1 MMQGSRVF
9 LRCTSSRIP
18 RVPVTAIY
26 ASRILTPQEQLADS
40 VILTE
45 NGRITAIGHRD
56 EVKIPS
62 GAIDYVAAG
71 MTVVPGFVD
80 VHIHGAGG
88 HDVMEATPAA
98 LDCIT
103 STVARYGTTSILA
116 TTVTASV
123 DETCRSLQGIAEYI
137 RAQEKRENIE
147 PDVEP
152 NGVPGVEPNNDQQN
166 AAPAAPDLAAEILG
180 IHLEGPFISKAR
192 RGVHPP
198 DAIARPSVEILE
210 KFRAASDGL
219 IRIITIA
226 PEIPGALDLIR
237 YAVSHGIVAAIGHT
251 DANFEQTQAAI
262 QAGARHSVHFYNAM
276 RPFSHRDPGV
286 IGAILTE
293 PDVTAEVIADG
304 IHVAGPAIQVLLGTK
319 GFDTVLLASDATAAT
334 GMPDGNFRLGNFEVI
349 VKDGVCRNAEGKLAG
364 STLTLDRAL
373 RYIVGLGVPLI
384 DAVRM
389 ATILPA
395 RRISLAGKKGILAVG
410 ADADLVVLTPD
421 LRVVGTMTRGAG
433 LA

>member
-1 MMQGSRVF
+1 M
-9 LRCTSSRIP
+9 T
-18 RVPVTAIY
+18 VTAIY
-26 ASRILTPQEQLADS
+26 ASRILTPQEELLDT
-40 VILTE
+40 VIIVE
-45 NGRITAIGHRD
+45 GGRITAIGHRD
-56 EVKIPS
+56 EVKIPE
-62 GAIDYVAAG
+62 GATDYVASG

-103 STVARYGTTSILA
+103 STVARHGTTSILA
-116 TTVTASV
+116 TTVTAPV
-123 DETCRSLQGIAEYI
+123 DETCKSLEGIAQYI
-137 RAQEKRENIE
+137 RSHEQQENT
-147 PDVEP
+147 
-152 NGVPGVEPNNDQQN
+152 G
-166 AAPAAPDLAAEILG
+166 LAAEILG

-198 DAIARPSVEILE
+198 DSIARPSVEILD
-210 KFRAASDGL
+210 KFRVASDGL
-219 IRIITIA
+219 IRILTVA
-226 PEIPGALDLIR
+226 PEIPGALELITA
-237 YAVSHGIVAAIGHT
+237 AVNNGIVAAIGHT
-251 DANFEQTQAAI
+251 DADYEQTRAAI
-262 QAGARHSVHFYNAM
+262 QAGARHAVHFYNAM

-293 PDVTAEVIADG
+293 PDVTAEIIADG

-334 GMPDGNFRLGNFEVI
+334 GMRDGNFRLGNIEVT
-349 VKDGVCRNAEGKLAG
+349 VKDGVCRNSEGKLAG

-373 RYIVGLGVPLI
+373 RYIVALGVPLI
-384 DAVRM
+384 DVLRM

-395 RRISLAGKKGILAVG
+395 RRLGLAGKKGIIAIG

-421 LRVVGTMTRGAG
+421 LRVAGVMTRGAG

>member
-1 MMQGSRVF
+1 
-9 LRCTSSRIP
+9 
-18 RVPVTAIY
+18 VPVTAIY

-62 GAIDYVAAG
+62 GAMDYVAAG

-123 DETCRSLQGIAEYI
+123 DETCRSLQGIAQYI
-137 RAQEKRENIE
+137 RAHEKHENIE
-147 PDVEP
+147 PNVEP
-152 NGVPGVEPNNDQQN
+152 NVEQQN
-166 AAPAAPDLAAEILG
+166 PEPGTPELAAEILG

-237 YAVSHGIVAAIGHT
+237 YAVSNGIVAAIGHT

-334 GMPDGNFRLGNFEVI
+334 GMSDGNFHLGNFEVL

-373 RYIVGLGVPLI
+373 RYIVALGVPLI

-395 RRISLAGKKGILAVG
+395 RRISLAGKKGIIAVG

-421 LRVVGTMTRGAG
+421 LRVVGAMTRGTG

>member
-1 MMQGSRVF
+1 M
-9 LRCTSSRIP
+9 T
-18 RVPVTAIY
+18 VTAIY
-26 ASRILTPQEQLADS
+26 ASRILTPQEELLDT
-40 VILTE
+40 VIIVE
-45 NGRITAIGHRD
+45 DGRITAIGHRD
-56 EVKIPS
+56 EVKIPE
-62 GAIDYVAAG
+62 GAKDYVASG

-103 STVARYGTTSILA
+103 STVARHGTTSILA

-123 DETCRSLQGIAEYI
+123 DETCKSLEGIAQYI
-137 RAQEKRENIE
+137 RSHEQPENT
-147 PDVEP
+147 
-152 NGVPGVEPNNDQQN
+152 G
-166 AAPAAPDLAAEILG
+166 LAAEILG

-198 DAIARPSVEILE
+198 DSIARPSIETLD

-219 IRIITIA
+219 IRILTVA

-237 YAVSHGIVAAIGHT
+237 AAVANGIVAAIGHT
-251 DANFEQTQAAI
+251 DADYEQTRAAI
-262 QAGARHSVHFYNAM
+262 QAGARHAVHFYNAM

-293 PDVTAEVIADG
+293 PDVTAEIIADG

-334 GMPDGNFRLGNFEVI
+334 GMRDGNFRLGNIEVT
-349 VKDGVCRNAEGKLAG
+349 VKDGVCRNSEGKLAG

-373 RYIVGLGVPLI
+373 RYIVALGVPLI
-384 DAVRM
+384 DALRM

-395 RRISLAGKKGILAVG
+395 RRLGLAGKKGIIAIG

-421 LRVVGTMTRGAG
+421 LRVAGVMTRGAG

>member
-1 MMQGSRVF
+1 
-9 LRCTSSRIP
+9 
-18 RVPVTAIY
+18 VPVTAIY
-26 ASRILTPQEQLADS
+26 ASRIFTPQEQLADS

-137 RAQEKRENIE
+137 RAHEKRENIE
-147 PDVEP
+147 PNVEP
-152 NGVPGVEPNNDQQN
+152 NVVTDAEQRN
-166 AAPAAPDLAAEILG
+166 PAQGAPDLAAEILG

-237 YAVSHGIVAAIGHT
+237 YAVSNGIVASIGHT

-373 RYIVGLGVPLI
+373 RYIVALGVPLV